1 MNPTSRPGEGP
12 VEGVVE
18 IRVPAEA
25 SYVATVRIAAASLA
39 ARCDL
44 TVDDIEDLRLAV
56 DEACS
61 LLLQRAEPDGTLDAR
76 FELAEGCLRVAT
88 SVAAEAGEL
97 NHSGFSWTVLE
108 ALTSTV
114 DVAAGDGRMTVT
126 LSKRRAVADQ

>member
-1 MNPTSRPGEGP
+1 VNPTSSP

-18 IRVPAEA
+18 IRLPAEA
-25 SYVATVRIAAASLA
+25 SFVATVRLAAASLA

-61 LLLQRAEPDGTLDAR
+61 LLLQHAAPDSTLDTR
-76 FELAEGCLRVAT
+76 FELNQGSLRVET
-88 SVAAEAGEL
+88 SVLGEL
-97 NHSGFSWTVLE
+97 NNVDRSGFAWTVLE

-114 DVAAGDGRMTVT
+114 DVATGDGRMTVT
-126 LSKRRAVADQ
+126 LTKRRDNAGK